1 MLHVDV
7 GLLTAQRLDGSEQS
21 WAELYADSLAIAE
34 HAERLGFDGVWVSE
48 HHFTDDGYMS
58 AVLPVL
64 AAIAARTE
72 RVALGTNVALA
83 PLYHPLRLAE
93 DAAVVD
99 LIAGGRLLLGLAIGY
114 RNAEFDAF
122 GVAKRERVARLVECV
137 ELCRK
142 AWTGEPF
149 DHQGPLVATTGLTV
163 RPVPPGPPEIWLGGW
178 VDASIV
184 RAAELADGY
193 ISPVG
198 APDDTRRRLEVL
210 DEATTRLGKPPLP
223 IATAS
228 WLSFDRGG
236 GLSSAVERGVRH
248 LYANYERW
256 YSSSSDAAG
265 GRVVG
270 EAIAGLSG
278 FPAGEAP
285 PGVVTGSAQQ
295 VVDALE
301 PLAEIGRERT
311 YRMAV
316 RLHYPGMARTEVLDL
331 LGAFAEEVVPSL
343 RAAASR
349 EVGRAAKRSEP
360 ASSKASAVGPE

>member
-7 GLLTAQRLDGSEQS
+7 GLLTAQRLDGSEQP

-34 HAERLGFDGVWVSE
+34 EAERLGFDGVWVSE

-93 DAAVVD
+93 DAAAVD
-99 LIAGGRLLLGLAIGY
+99 LISGGRLLLGLAIGY
-114 RNAEFDAF
+114 RDAEFDAL
-122 GVAKRERVARLVECV
+122 GVAKRDRVARLVECV

-142 AWTGEPF
+142 AWTGAPF
-149 DHQGPLVATTGLTV
+149 DHDGPVVSTAGLTV
-163 RPVPPGPPEIWLGGW
+163 RPVPTGPPEIWLGGW
-178 VDASIV
+178 VDAAIS
-184 RAAELADGY
+184 RAAEIADGY

-198 APDDTRRRLEVL
+198 AADDTRQRLEVL
-210 DEATTRLGKPPLP
+210 DEASARVGRPPLP

-228 WLSFDRGG
+228 WLSFDRGD
-236 GLSSAVERGVRH
+236 GLSPAVERGVRH

-256 YSSSSDAAG
+256 YSSSSDGGG
-265 GRVVG
+265 GRAVG
-270 EAIAGLSG
+270 EMIAGLAG
-278 FPAGEAP
+278 FAAGEAP

-295 VVDALE
+295 LVDALA
-301 PLAEIGRERT
+301 PLAEIGTERT

-316 RLHYPGMARTEVLDL
+316 RLHYPGMARSEVLDL
-331 LGAFAEEVVPSL
+331 LGAFAEDVVPHL
-343 RAAASR
+343 RSVAR
-349 EVGRAAKRSEP
+349 
-360 ASSKASAVGPE
+360 

>member
-7 GLLTAQRLDGSEQS
+7 GLLTAQRLDGSAEP
-21 WAELYADSLAIAE
+21 WAELYADSLAIAVE
-34 HAERLGFDGVWVSE
+34 ADRLGFDGVWVSE
-48 HHFTDDGYMS
+48 HHFTNDGYMS

-72 RVALGTNVALA
+72 RVAVGTNVALA

-93 DAAVVD
+93 DAAAVD
-99 LIAGGRLLLGLAIGY
+99 LISGGRLLLGLAIGY
-114 RNAEFDAF
+114 RDVEFDAF
-122 GVAKRERVARLVECV
+122 GVARRERVARLVECV
-137 ELCRK
+137 EVCRR

-149 DHQGPLVATTGLTV
+149 DHDGPVVAARGLTV

-178 VDASIV
+178 VDAAIV

-198 APDDTRRRLEVL
+198 APDDTRRRLDVA
-210 DEATTRLGKPPLP
+210 DEASARLGRPALS

-228 WLSFDRGG
+228 WVSLDRGA
-236 GLSSAVERGVRH
+236 GLSPAVERGVRH
-248 LYANYERW
+248 LYANYARW
-256 YSSSSDAAG
+256 YSSSSDGAG
-265 GRVVG
+265 GRIVG

-285 PGVVTGSAQQ
+285 PGVVTGSAQR
-295 VVDALE
+295 VVDALA
-301 PLAEIGRERT
+301 PLAEIGRDRT

-316 RLHYPGMARTEVLDL
+316 RLHYPGMARSEVLDL
-331 LGAFAEEVVPSL
+331 LGAFADEVVPHL
-343 RAAASR
+343 RAAA
-349 EVGRAAKRSEP
+349 A
-360 ASSKASAVGPE
+360 